1 MRAAVDVEH
10 IMHAN
15 EELGLAPR
23 GPGAASRPQPPT
35 RQLWDDEVGSV
46 LDLFRAPDVHGHSW
60 YGQWC
65 FVGSLDSFCVNV
77 VQDMHAVAGGAA
89 MRLRYAAI
97 SNGVTGGSYVHG
109 VPHWISVVFSVS
121 GPRGEPL
128 WIECGLRLT
137 LRVSSVRDRHRVD

>member
-1 MRAAVDVEH
+1 VRAAVDVEH

-60 YGQWC
+60 YMGNGALSGRSTPSVLMWC
-65 FVGSLDSFCVNV
+65 RTCTRWPVEPQCGC
-77 VQDMHAVAGGAA
+77 DMRPSRMV
-89 MRLRYAAI
+89 
-97 SNGVTGGSYVHG
+97 
-109 VPHWISVVFSVS
+109 
-121 GPRGEPL
+121 
-128 WIECGLRLT
+128 
-137 LRVSSVRDRHRVD
+137 

>member
-77 VQDMHAVAGGAA
+77 VQDMQAVAGGAA

-97 SNGVTGGSYVHG
+97 SNGVHRPHSKCSKCDGWLVCPWGAALDQCG
-109 VPHWISVVFSVS
+109 VLGEAGRGVS
-121 GPRGEPL
+121 R
-128 WIECGLRLT
+128 CGLN
-137 LRVSSVRDRHRVD
+137 VV